1 MLITSSI
8 YSTSN
13 PHQILTRQLWIQEVK
28 VKLLDWSS
36 LLLVLRDSKPEVQCL
51 TWNGIYWN
59 LISVQQWMVSEIK
72 RRFWIKH
79 TFFAESNVWEDFSI
93 KSRLVSPGRNQMG
106 KSQWRRPKCSLERN
120 YSFLKKKNDFQWKN
134 ACLLLFFMYFLVGW
148 IPLLSGYKETYTSVC
163 TLLL

>member
-120 YSFLKKKNDFQWKN
+120 YSFLKKKKWLSMKKCMSALVFYV
-134 ACLLLFFMYFLVGW
+134 FFGGLDTTAFWL
-148 IPLLSGYKETYTSVC
+148 
-163 TLLL
+163 